1 MGASAVKPGPF
12 AFAHLTDPH
21 LPLAAGDAPLRLLLS
36 KRITGYLSWT
46 RNRQHIHRPE
56 VLAALIADVRAHA
69 PDHVAVTG
77 DLANISTPGE
87 MARARDWLASLGPA
101 ADVTV
106 IPGNH
111 DVYVRD
117 ARFGLWAA
125 NMQGDRGEGF
135 PFVRRR
141 GPVAFIG
148 ATTGVPT
155 PFFMAH
161 GALGAAQT
169 ERLDEILAQLGDEG
183 VCRVVLLH
191 HPPAGKAA
199 AKRRKGLRDREA
211 FARIVQAR
219 GAELILHGHIH
230 HWTQS
235 SLPGPHGQAPVL
247 SAASASA
254 APVRHAEPAN
264 WNLIR
269 VHGEPGAWRL
279 TAEVRGLAP
288 DGTFHTLRNLD
299 PVA

>member
-1 MGASAVKPGPF
+1 MGARAVKPGPF

-87 MARARDWLASLGPA
+87 MARARDWLASLGSA

-117 ARFGLWAA
+117 AGFGLWAA

-148 ATTGVPT
+148 VTTGVPT

-161 GALGAAQT
+161 GALGAAQA
-169 ERLDEILAQLGDEG
+169 EQLDDVLALLGEEG
-183 VCRVVLLH
+183 ACRVVLLH
-191 HPPAGKAA
+191 HPPSGKAG
-199 AKRRKGLRDREA
+199 AKRRKGLRDRAA
-211 FARIVQAR
+211 FANIIRAR
-219 GAELILHGHIH
+219 PLRRLGLGRSGTARRAGELEPDPRSRRAGRMAAERG
-230 HWTQS
+230 S
-235 SLPGPHGQAPVL
+235 
-247 SAASASA
+247 
-254 APVRHAEPAN
+254 
-264 WNLIR
+264 
-269 VHGEPGAWRL
+269 PGAGAGRDVPHPPQPRPGRINAVF
-279 TAEVRGLAP
+279 AEHASGMGAAAGAVLEAGPREQ
-288 DGTFHTLRNLD
+288 
-299 PVA
+299 